1 MLTFLLWTMQNSDA
15 RARAA
20 MQNFPG
26 ARARASCSSQSAAGD
41 TTSFGLLKEPQKFQ
55 IQFLEFT

>member
-26 ARARASCSSQSAAGD
+26 ARARVV
-41 TTSFGLLKEPQKFQ
+41 LLTERGG
-55 IQFLEFT
+55 